1 MPRKLL
7 ISFSSGLE
15 VFSRFPLT
23 LDWVNGCICE
33 LGSVKIIR
41 RFKKVN
47 GNTHQ
52 IPIHVLITNG
62 EIRSY
67 ILGLCKRNNFHAI
80 IDADL
85 EELVNKIKKKSS
97 AIVVMDYQVVNNYGS
112 RIYSR
117 INVACPGCNAILLC
131 DRDHR
136 DIIKQAV
143 ELGVYACI
151 LAPYEEW
158 EVLTMIRNIIAKKKM
173 MGRKE
178 PNKNKEIR

>member
-1 MPRKLL
+1 M
-7 ISFSSGLE
+7 
-15 VFSRFPLT
+15 
-23 LDWVNGCICE
+23 NGY
-33 LGSVKIIR
+33 
-41 RFKKVN
+41 
-47 GNTHQ
+47 THQ
-52 IPIHVLITNG
+52 IPIHVLIANDK
-62 EIRSY
+62 IRSY
-67 ILGLCKRNNFHAI
+67 VKGLCKRNNFHAL

-158 EVLTMIRNIIAKKKM
+158 EVLTMIRNIIAKQKLQDRKKPS
-173 MGRKE
+173 RKSS
-178 PNKNKEIR
+178 PGDRQRA